1 MDNLGKHVV
10 ALIGATAVKRH
21 KLIWKSVTDLNE
33 QRPESLT
40 YPVDKM
46 FIHPMLGTSKAHF
59 VDPDLALA
67 RLARPV
73 AKFSDVV
80 RPVCLARP
88 GAIMNGKDH
97 LPTGCPGKNPD
108 QD

>member
-1 MDNLGKHVV
+1 M
-10 ALIGATAVKRH
+10 
-21 KLIWKSVTDLNE
+21 IWKSIDDLIE

-46 FIHPMLGTSKAHF
+46 FIHPLLGTSKAHLYA
-59 VDPDLALA
+59 PDLALA
-67 RLARPV
+67 SLARPV

-88 GAIMNGKDH
+88 GAIMNGKDN
-97 LPTGCPGKNPD
+97 LQGVPEKI
-108 QD
+108 

>member
-1 MDNLGKHVV
+1 M
-10 ALIGATAVKRH
+10 
-21 KLIWKSVTDLNE
+21 IWKSVNDLNE
-33 QRPESLT
+33 QRPKSLT
-40 YPVDKM
+40 YLVDKM
-46 FIHPMLGTSKAHF
+46 FIHPLLGTSKAHF

-73 AKFSDVV
+73 VKFSDVV

-97 LPTGCPGKNPD
+97 LPTGCPEKNLTNRKKS
-108 QD
+108 